1 MLDSLCLHH
10 TRQRYLGRVNPSWE
24 NIPPNQPIRK
34 RRVWF
39 LDWYFLREGPAHLN
53 VDTLGWLS
61 WMLYES
67 MLKSK
72 PVRSTSPW
80 PWHQFLL
87 PGSCPVWV
95 PSLIYCCDGL
105 WWGSIAVWSP
115 SSPSC
120 LWPWCFYHSP
130 CDHDSD
136 NTSSISTLRCFLRF
150 VCWAFDSLTAL
161 PLKYGPTET
170 IFDQTFWQ
178 YLMVKPLEYECHK
191 SARPFLFHP
200 LKEFMTSIRL
210 WLDAKSFH
218 TSKSDFTHLTHML
231 LFRSGSLCPSH
242 APKGLCGKGEG
253 WDPLHTWEGITCTS
267 LVSFHCWHIL
277 ESSGKEAL
285 MEELFWLGCSMSV
298 PVGTCLDS

>member
-1 MLDSLCLHH
+1 MSTSHKAEIFGKSEPQLRKYPPTKPAYKKAQGMVSWLIFFEGGPSSLECGHPGMAVLDA
-10 TRQRYLGRVNPSWE
+10 VWE
-24 NIPPNQPIRK
+24 HVEEQVPL
-34 RRVWF
+34 V
-39 LDWYFLREGPAHLN
+39 EG
-53 VDTLGWLS
+53 
-61 WMLYES
+61 
-67 MLKSK
+67 
-72 PVRSTSPW
+72 STSPW
-80 PWHQFLL
+80 PRHQFLL
-87 PGSCPVWV
+87 PGSCPVCV
-95 PSLIYCCDGL
+95 PSLIYCRDGL

-218 TSKSDFTHLTHML
+218 TSKSDFTHLNHML

-267 LVSFHCWHIL
+267 LVSFHC
-277 ESSGKEAL
+277 
-285 MEELFWLGCSMSV
+285 
-298 PVGTCLDS
+298 